1 MIKKIANSY
10 TIVIS
15 LSIIIITGC
24 NATFSLPSYQL
35 NGTYYNP
42 DYSDYSKDDLI
53 HRYFNQSV
61 EQMET
66 SPYTYQGQY
75 YEETGYTQPSPFM
88 QNINWN
94 RMGSA

>member
-1 MIKKIANSY
+1 MIKKIVNFY
-10 TIVIS
+10 TIVIC
-15 LSIIIITGC
+15 LSIIVIGC
-24 NATFSLPSYQL
+24 NATFTLPNYQL
-35 NGTYYNP
+35 TGTYYNP

-53 HRYFNQSV
+53 NRYFHENV

-88 QNINWN
+88 QNINFN
-94 RMGSA
+94 NMYE